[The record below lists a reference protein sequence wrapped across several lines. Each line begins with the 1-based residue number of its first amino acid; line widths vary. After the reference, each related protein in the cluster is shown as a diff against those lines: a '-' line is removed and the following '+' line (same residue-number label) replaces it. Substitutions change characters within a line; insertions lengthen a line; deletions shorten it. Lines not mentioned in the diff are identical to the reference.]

1 MAIEIQ
7 YLSVI
12 DVADICGVARSTVS
26 YWISKKSLPARR
38 SGKKDLV
45 AANDLVLFLRAEK
58 QSVPQALL
66 ELVGG
71 IYPQPFRSFKR
82 CWEYG
87 ARDCHSDG
95 CQHCVVFEL
104 QIRECF
110 TARHNQNRQC
120 PISCHECRYF
130 SEYYGL
136 SMAFIHQISKPAAIY
151 KDLYLWW
158 GNRAWAEMWGVE
170 VEELIGAGMEDF
182 VHPGSLKTFIGYN
195 KSLLQGDPVIPEGYR
210 GTFNCKNGKK
220 IEFYLTVTPL
230 IRPGGVCLAI
240 AERQARPI

>member
-1 MAIEIQ
+1 M
-7 YLSVI
+7 
-12 DVADICGVARSTVS
+12 
-26 YWISKKSLPARR
+26 
-38 SGKKDLV
+38 
-45 AANDLVLFLRAEK
+45 RAEK

-95 CQHCVVFEL
+95 CQHCVVFKL

-158 GNRAWAEMWGVE
+158 GNRAWAEMWGLE
-170 VEELIGAGMEDF
+170 VDELIGAGMEDF

-230 IRPGGVCLAI
+230 IRPGGSVWLL
-240 AERQARPI
+240 RKGRPDPFEKALKEKMFT